1 MKSERLRQNPGEL
14 CDTVAHT
21 PAAATP
27 SSASDPRAI
36 KSGQALRAAL
46 LTLLEHKPLEQITIR
61 EITAGAGV
69 HYATFFRH
77 HPTKEALLDE
87 VAADQIDRLV
97 ELTLPVLDAVDWHA
111 SFLALAVYVEEHRKL
126 WTVLLTG
133 GAAGAMRAELLRV
146 SQQVAVKR
154 ALQDS
159 FIPVD
164 LAVICTVGLIVEIV
178 SWWLRQPEGAVSVD
192 QVALILHRVVLPSTV
207 QSALEERETGGLPH
221 ERQQ

>member
-1 MKSERLRQNPGEL
+1 MKSGQAKQTPGEL

-21 PAAATP
+21 PAEAAASSLP
-27 SSASDPRAI
+27 SSNVADPRAV
-36 KSGQALRAAL
+36 KSGQALRAAM
-46 LTLLEHKPLEQITIR
+46 LTLLQRKPLEQITIR
-61 EITAGAGV
+61 EIAASAGV

-111 SFLALAVYVEEHRKL
+111 SFLALATYVEEHRKL

-146 SQQVAVKR
+146 SQEVAVKR
-154 ALQDS
+154 ALQDG

-178 SWWLRQPEGAVSVD
+178 SWWLRQPEGAVSVQ

-207 QSALEERETGGLPH
+207 QSALEERGRE
-221 ERQQ
+221 ER

>member
-1 MKSERLRQNPGEL
+1 MKSEQARQNPGEL
-14 CDTVAHT
+14 CDTVSHT
-21 PAAATP
+21 TGAPAA
-27 SSASDPRAI
+27 SSLTDPRAV

-46 LTLLEHKPLEQITIR
+46 LALLERKPLEQITVR
-61 EITAGAGV
+61 EIAAGAGV

-77 HPTKEALLDE
+77 HPTKEALLDD

-97 ELTLPVLDAVDWHA
+97 DLTLPVLDAVDWRA
-111 SFLALAVYVEEHRKL
+111 SFLALATYVEEHRKL

-146 SQQVAVKR
+146 SQEVAVKR

-159 FIPVD
+159 FIPVE
-164 LAVICTVGLIVEIV
+164 LAVICTVSLIVEIV
-178 SWWLRQPEGAVSVD
+178 SWWLRQPPGVVSVD

-207 QSALEERETGGLPH
+207 QSALEEKFA
-221 ERQQ
+221 